1 MYPNFRQLLLA
12 FPVLVA
18 GCSTLS
24 SVQNYPVLKQTRP
37 ADSAMSCNAIAGDFK
52 MASDLRAEI
61 LDAHGDAI
69 SGAIKDSVWG
79 AVTNPAGAVANGVW
93 TAAGVTNETQV
104 YARAAAAAG
113 LRMEQLLRYKRDR
126 DCTVTPTRDPSLTDD
141 QILTLLDEILAQ
153 FEAGEIDEN
162 EYIRQ
167 RSGLLDKMQ
176 YLSFY

>member
-1 MYPNFRQLLLA
+1 MYSNFRQLILA
-12 FPVLVA
+12 LPVLAA

-24 SVQNYPVLKQTRP
+24 SVENYPVLKQTRP
-37 ADSAMSCNAIAGDFK
+37 ADTAMSCIAIAGDFR

-69 SGAIKDSVWG
+69 SGAIKDSAWG

-93 TAAGVTNETQV
+93 TAAGATNETQV

-113 LRMEQLLRYKRDR
+113 LRMEQLLRYKRDK
-126 DCTVTPTRDPSLTDD
+126 DCAVTPTRDPSLTDD

-153 FEAGEIDEN
+153 YEAGEIDEK

-167 RSGLLDKMQ
+167 RANLLNKMR
-176 YLSFY
+176 YLSSY